1 MYTNTCICNK
11 YCKPDGIC
19 VCKIFARFASKLC
32 SKVQKFIA
40 QNICLF
46 QCIKGKNCYIYFLAE
61 INPPN

>member
-19 VCKIFARFASKLC
+19 VCKIFVRFASKLC

-40 QNICLF
+40 QNYLSISVYKRKKRLHLF
-46 QCIKGKNCYIYFLAE
+46 PRGD
-61 INPPN
+61 

>member
-40 QNICLF
+40 QNYL
-46 QCIKGKNCYIYFLAE
+46 CISVYKRKNGYIYFLAE